1 MVVFNK
7 AFTLTEGARKV
18 SELFEATFGYVP
30 SAVHSAPGRV
40 NVIGEH
46 TDYNGGYALPM
57 ALPHRTYV
65 AVAPREDRIVRLIS
79 AQESG
84 VREISLD
91 EVDVFDSAKPV
102 AGWPAYVVGVAWALE
117 QAGFGPYPGLDI
129 AVDSCVPFGAGLSS
143 SAALECAVAAAWDT
157 LAGGA
162 LLATDSGRAN
172 LVTACVRAENQI
184 AGAPTGGMDQAA
196 SLRCGE
202 GHVILLD
209 CKDQSVTHL
218 PFDLAASGLELLVVD
233 TRAPHALVDGQYAAR
248 RAACEEAAAALGVS
262 LLVELPADSYTELP
276 GWAGLSS
283 VHQARVR
290 HVVTEIAR
298 TRKFADLLATG
309 AHSGSFAW
317 ERLGELM
324 NASHESLRV
333 DYEVTCPELDTMVA
347 AARGAGAL
355 GARMTGGGFGG
366 SAIALVHSEGAAAV
380 IEAVS
385 KAFAEAG
392 FNEPHF
398 LHASPAAPAF

>member
-1 MVVFNK
+1 MVTLK
-7 AFTLTEGARKV
+7 QAFSLTEGATQV
-18 SELFEATFGYVP
+18 TTLFTETFGYAP
-30 SAVHSAPGRV
+30 TAVHSAPGRV

-65 AVAPREDRIVRLIS
+65 AVAPRTDRLVRLIS

-84 VREISLD
+84 VREVSLD
-91 EVDVFDSAKPV
+91 QVDTFDSANPV
-102 AGWPAYVVGVAWALE
+102 SGWPAYVVGVAWALE
-117 QAGFGPYPGLDI
+117 QAGYGPYMGLDI

-157 LAGGA
+157 LQGGA
-162 LLATDSGRAN
+162 LLATDSGRAV
-172 LVTACVRAENQI
+172 LVNACVQAENQI

-196 SLRCGE
+196 SLRCQA
-202 GHVILLD
+202 GHVIFLD
-209 CKDQSVTHL
+209 CRDQTVQHL
-218 PFDLAASGLELLVVD
+218 PFDLNSADLELLVVD

-248 RAACEEAAAALGVS
+248 RQACETAASILGVA
-262 LLVELPADSYTELP
+262 LLVELPAGSYHELP
-276 GWAGLSS
+276 AWQQLSA
-283 VHQARVR
+283 VQQARVR

-298 TRKFADLLATG
+298 TKEFASLLTEGAQTG
-309 AHSGSFAW
+309 NFDW
-317 ERLGELM
+317 ERLGALM

-333 DYEVTCPELDTMVA
+333 DYEVTCPELDTMVE

-366 SAIALVHSEGAAAV
+366 SAIALVHTKDVPAV
-380 IEAVS
+380 TQAVTE
-385 KAFAEAG
+385 AFAQAG

-398 LHASPAAPAF
+398 LRAFPAEAAF